1 VPDHK
6 ITQSENIVGRDQAG
20 RDINKSTVFNYR
32 PDPGCR
38 SEIVRLTEKFRA
50 ERASDAAFKQAI
62 AKLEHF
68 QTQVPDDPLSDL
80 EQKMEAVGCSAQQLE
95 FAKKTKEL
103 FAKKLIEFQLSES
116 AQRIQA
122 LLLAEV
128 YSRFHLAIAPM
139 IAAGADL
146 GAINK
151 AVQHEIIDP
160 IQQMLEENV
169 LELYADEINGMLY
182 FSKPRRQDRHKT
194 GPRKFSR
201 QVLFLAGRFERRPK
215 IANEVSILAIARFFV
230 RLAKQRRRMNGCE
243 NFRRQLRR

>member
-1 VPDHK
+1 MSDSD
-6 ITQSENIVGRDQAG
+6 ITQSGNIIGGDQAG
-20 RDINKSTVFNYR
+20 RDIRKTTVISYSHS
-32 PDPGCR
+32 PGCR
-38 SEIVRLTEKFRA
+38 SEIVRLTEKFRV
-50 ERASDAAFKQAI
+50 ERGTDTAFKQTI

-68 QTQVPDDPLSDL
+68 QAQVPDDLLSGL
-80 EQKMEAVGCSAQQLE
+80 EQTMEAVGCSPQQLE

-139 IAAGADL
+139 IAADAEL

-151 AVQHEIIDP
+151 AVQHEIIEP

-182 FSKPRRQDRHKT
+182 FLT
-194 GPRKFSR
+194 GNCHIRWTK
-201 QVLFLAGRFERRPK
+201 
-215 IANEVSILAIARFFV
+215 
-230 RLAKQRRRMNGCE
+230 
-243 NFRRQLRR
+243 